1 MDIALENSSA
11 KNQAADRLQA
21 SSMKG
26 RSETFPSAKEDPR
39 YGKAAAHLQ
48 NGAWQDAIR
57 CLEELA
63 RDYPDSKP
71 VQEALAQAQ
80 FKASLSAKTRIKGR
94 ERVGPKRSS
103 IFRFLII
110 VVLLGAA
117 FEAIILVNRRI
128 APVMAKM
135 QLERRCAQLLNDGKA
150 LLAAGNLEAA
160 EESFNQLLAEVP
172 GHKEGLQGVAQVKEQ
187 RELLDLYQQAVASQ
201 RDGQYEAALA
211 NLTQISLRSPRYR
224 DVGSR
229 ITLIEH
235 QMEMDKRYAQ
245 ALDLEEL
252 GHYSDALLHYQEIR
266 EMDPAYRPEA
276 VVERLVVLCLRLA
289 NAIIEQQPPAPEGV
303 PQALDYFEQAL
314 VLQPRNTEAML
325 GQRLARAYI
334 EGQAAFKLGKWEEA
348 AKKLQTVYDQRP
360 DYLGSTV
367 VVMLFN
373 TYIYIGDQYRD
384 SNVRQL
390 AYEQYSKALE
400 LQVPDKAVAVARA
413 ASVAPKTMFAA
424 TPSSAAK
431 LAVAL
436 TPTMTLTPTLAPTA
450 TFTPTLAPTSTP
462 KPTQTAVPTAK
473 PTRVPPTVAPTRVP
487 PTATPLPLQPLAAY
501 HGQIAFFS
509 AQKGKAGIW
518 IMDPQGRNR
527 QYLGDS
533 ADLQKQ
539 YEALVEQARRSPDGH
554 FYLTTRQEGSVTQ
567 IYISSPKHERYGDLP
582 SVQLT
587 RLTGSSF
594 DPVWSPDGGR
604 IAFVSQEG
612 GSEDVWVISA
622 DGSNPVNLT
631 PKSKQTDRHP
641 SWSPDGSQITF
652 WSSQSGNKQ
661 VYVMGADGRSAQN
674 ISNTTWDE
682 YDPVWI
688 R

>member
-1 MDIALENSSA
+1 
-11 KNQAADRLQA
+11 
-21 SSMKG
+21 MKG
-26 RSETFPSAKEDPR
+26 RAETYPSAKEDPR
-39 YGKAAAHLQ
+39 YSKAAAHLQ
-48 NGAWQDAIR
+48 SGAWHDAIR

-63 RDYPDSKP
+63 HDYPDSKP

-80 FKASLSAKTRIKGR
+80 FKASISAKTRVKDR
-94 ERVGPKRSS
+94 QRVGLRRSS
-103 IFRFLII
+103 LFRLLIV

-117 FEAIILVNRRI
+117 FEAISLVNRRI
-128 APVMAKM
+128 APAMAKM
-135 QLERRCAQLLNDGKA
+135 QSERRCAQLLNDGKA

-160 EESFNQLLAEVP
+160 EERFNELLAEVP
-172 GHKEGLQGVAQVKEQ
+172 EHEEGRQGIAKINEQ

-245 ALDLEEL
+245 ACDLEEL
-252 GHYSDALLHYQEIR
+252 GHYSDALLLYQEIR
-266 EMDPAYRPEA
+266 GMDSTYRSEA
-276 VVERLVVLCLRLA
+276 VIERLVGLCLKLA

-303 PQALDYFEQAL
+303 PQALDYYERAL
-314 VLQPRNTEAML
+314 VLQPRNAEAIV

-334 EGQAAFKLGKWEEA
+334 EGQAAYKLGKWEEA
-348 AKKLQTVYDQRP
+348 AKKLQAVYDQRP

-384 SNVRQL
+384 ANVRQL
-390 AYEQYSKALE
+390 AYAQYSKALE
-400 LQVPDKAVAVARA
+400 LEVPDKAVALTRA

-424 TPSSAAK
+424 TPSPVVNN
-431 LAVAL
+431 LLVAL
-436 TPTMTLTPTLAPTA
+436 TPTMLLTPTFAPAMTFIPTIAPTATLTPTLD
-450 TFTPTLAPTSTP
+450 PTSTP
-462 KPTQTAVPTAK
+462 KPTQTAMPTAK
-473 PTRVPPTVAPTRVP
+473 PTRVPATATPTQASPTAMPTQVS
-487 PTATPLPLQPLAAY
+487 PTATPLPSQPLAAY

-539 YEALVEQARRSPDGH
+539 YEALVEEARRSPDGH
-554 FYLTTRQEGSVTQ
+554 FYLTTRQEGSITQ
-567 IYISSPKHERYGDLP
+567 
-582 SVQLT
+582 
-587 RLTGSSF
+587 
-594 DPVWSPDGGR
+594 
-604 IAFVSQEG
+604 
-612 GSEDVWVISA
+612 
-622 DGSNPVNLT
+622 
-631 PKSKQTDRHP
+631 
-641 SWSPDGSQITF
+641 
-652 WSSQSGNKQ
+652 
-661 VYVMGADGRSAQN
+661 
-674 ISNTTWDE
+674 
-682 YDPVWI
+682 
-688 R
+688 